1 MGKRREASPEQYS
14 RAEAEE
20 LYKTGARGGVQQEVR
35 QRVQQEDGA
44 EEEQKEEERRR
55 RRSRRIKSENH
66 SQRFGKKVILELDFG
81 AVSDFLGSQN
91 PTIPRDCYRRV
102 PADHLP

>member
-1 MGKRREASPEQYS
+1 MRPRRRDSPGPYR

-44 EEEQKEEERRR
+44 EEEQGEEKEERRKGEEEQTDKIR
-55 RRSRRIKSENH
+55 EPLTEVREKCKKKTSKTYKRMKFIGS
-66 SQRFGKKVILELDFG
+66 FGILAL
-81 AVSDFLGSQN
+81 
-91 PTIPRDCYRRV
+91 
-102 PADHLP
+102 